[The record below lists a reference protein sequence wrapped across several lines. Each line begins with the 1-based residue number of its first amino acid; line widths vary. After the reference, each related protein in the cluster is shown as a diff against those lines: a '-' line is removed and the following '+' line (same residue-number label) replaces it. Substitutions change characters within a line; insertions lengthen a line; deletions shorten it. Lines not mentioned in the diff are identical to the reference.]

1 LDGNLRSWGIGR
13 LCMLI
18 DKQRGVR
25 ENKEIVMW
33 WGGKMRVEFEGGGDI
48 LKRRLVENGMGGE
61 RWGG

>member
-1 LDGNLRSWGIGR
+1 
-13 LCMLI
+13 MLI